1 MRQLSH
7 SLCADVLNTVGPHV
21 QSDVY
26 NTLYVYLLFL
36 CRIYMDRGYS
46 PLSEDLDELDMRL
59 NALPSSSFSLPNGL
73 FPYDHLTGW
82 KKPSL

>member
-26 NTLYVYLLFL
+26 NTLYVYLLFCL
-36 CRIYMDRGYS
+36 GYIWIGATV
-46 PLSEDLDELDMRL
+46 LYRK
-59 NALPSSSFSLPNGL
+59 
-73 FPYDHLTGW
+73 T
-82 KKPSL
+82 